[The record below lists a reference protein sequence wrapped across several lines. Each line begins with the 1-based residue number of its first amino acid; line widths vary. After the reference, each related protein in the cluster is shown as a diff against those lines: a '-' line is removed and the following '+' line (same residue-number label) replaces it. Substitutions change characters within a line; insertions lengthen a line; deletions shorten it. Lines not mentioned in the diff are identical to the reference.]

1 MQFHIAEMP
10 VEKDK
15 GRKGRVVFASQNDT
29 RQETGVLVQA
39 AATIPY
45 AGWFIYNMCLFLR
58 RLVRARFLESHPF
71 AVTSQDGKGKGALWS
86 LFQKGSRN
94 S

>member
-45 AGWFIYNMCLFLR
+45 AGWFIYNVFISS
-58 RLVRARFLESHPF
+58 AS
-71 AVTSQDGKGKGALWS
+71 GKGPLPREPPFCGHLTGWE
-86 LFQKGSRN
+86 G
-94 S
+94 